1 MFARLSPDGI
11 QRLRDKLLSLAPE
24 IRRKYVRKALRK
36 GAEIVQKV
44 SATPG
49 IVPVLAKPVF
59 RNGKMIRRPGTLQR
73 NILIRNSRD
82 ATAEGNVGV
91 FVNVRPA
98 KGAKYSTTTNSL
110 LGLKYKVR
118 TMKRASQRGAKSPLD
133 PYYWRFINFGTGK
146 GVRAAKFLQAGAQA
160 LPAALDAFMR
170 AIGPAFEKL
179 NKPKAPAP

>member
-82 ATAEGNVGV
+82 A
-91 FVNVRPA
+91 RPRCWA
-98 KGAKYSTTTNSL
+98 
-110 LGLKYKVR
+110 
-118 TMKRASQRGAKSPLD
+118 
-133 PYYWRFINFGTGK
+133 
-146 GVRAAKFLQAGAQA
+146 
-160 LPAALDAFMR
+160 
-170 AIGPAFEKL
+170 
-179 NKPKAPAP
+179 

>member
-98 KGAKYSTTTNSL
+98 KGA
-110 LGLKYKVR
+110 
-118 TMKRASQRGAKSPLD
+118 QRGTYSPDD
-133 PYYWRFINFGTGK
+133 PFYWRFVHFGTKHMRARPFLSIGARELPGPALRAIEQSLAPDIQQMNLP
-146 GVRAAKFLQAGAQA
+146 GVR
-160 LPAALDAFMR
+160 
-170 AIGPAFEKL
+170 
-179 NKPKAPAP
+179 